1 MFIKNNDE
9 ILKLFFYLFSIC
21 LLMISLFIIAENFLI
36 PNLENVSKKYNLKI
50 FEGILLGIGGSVPE
64 LSTNLMATLKGNVEL
79 GIGAISGSGA
89 MVLIFC
95 FGFAGVVNEKNGKLN
110 GFVYLR
116 DVGIY
121 LFVVGMLKI
130 FLKEKKIYFFQCC
143 FMISL
148 FFVYVLIVKFS
159 KNLCKNKEKNNEKN
173 IEKEQ
178 NLIEMSEIE
187 KNKNNTE
194 KNNNN
199 NKKCLSST
207 YEFLIKIYSY
217 FLPKNESYPILSFI
231 INLLAI
237 IIHSNSLI
245 ILIELISNLLKIN
258 QSFLG
263 MTLISWGDNL
273 GDIIN
278 AYILSK
284 KNSMETLSSS
294 LISSQIFNI
303 LICLNLPWFIL
314 LIKNYFNG
322 INFNFIE
329 INFNNFNSLFIS
341 VFSSVFIIV
350 LFCMKLNKINGIF
363 LIVVYFC
370 YLYYEFNLS
379 KKNK

>member
-1 MFIKNNDE
+1 MNLSEFFNLFI
-9 ILKLFFYLFSIC
+9 YLFSLC

-36 PNLENVSKKYNLKI
+36 PNLENVSKKYNLKN
-50 FEGILLGIGGSVPE
+50 FEGILLGIGGSIPE

-95 FGFAGVVNEKNGKLN
+95 FGFAGIVNEKNGKL
-110 GFVYLR
+110 
-116 DVGIY
+116 DVVIY
-121 LFVVGMLKI
+121 LSIVSLLKI
-130 FLKEKKIYFFQCC
+130 FLKEKKIYFFQVC
-143 FMISL
+143 FMIM
-148 FFVYVLIVKFS
+148 FFPIYVFIVKFT
-159 KNLCKNKEKNNEKN
+159 KNLCKNNNEKNKEKNNEK
-173 IEKEQ
+173 EE
-178 NLIEMSEIE
+178 NLIEMSNIE

-194 KNNNN
+194 NNNNN

-207 YEFLIKIYSY
+207 YEFLINIYSY
-217 FLPKNESYPILSFI
+217 FLPKSESYPTLSFI

-245 ILIELISNLLKIN
+245 ILIELISNLLKID

-263 MTLISWGDNL
+263 MTLISWGDNI

-284 KNSMETLSSS
+284 KNSMKTLSSS

-329 INFNNFNSLFIS
+329 INFNNFNSLLIS

-350 LFCMKLNKINGIF
+350 LFCMKLNKFNGIF

-379 KKNK
+379 KKNN

>member
-1 MFIKNNDE
+1 MNLAEFFNLFI
-9 ILKLFFYLFSIC
+9 YLISLC

-36 PNLENVSKKYNLKI
+36 PNLENVSKKYNLKN
-50 FEGILLGIGGSVPE
+50 FEGILLGIGGSIPE

-110 GFVYLR
+110 SFVYIR
-116 DVGIY
+116 DVVIY
-121 LFVVGMLKI
+121 LSIVGLLKI

-159 KNLCKNKEKNNEKN
+159 KNLCKNKEKNNEK
-173 IEKEQ
+173 EE
-178 NLIEMSEIE
+178 NLIEMSNIE

-194 KNNNN
+194 NNNN
-199 NKKCLSST
+199 KNKKCLSST
-207 YEFLIKIYSY
+207 YEFIIKIYSY
-217 FLPKNESYPILSFI
+217 FLPKSESYPTLSFI

-245 ILIELISNLLKIN
+245 ILIELISNLLKID

-263 MTLISWGDNL
+263 MTLISWGDNI

-329 INFNNFNSLFIS
+329 INFNNFNSLLIS
-341 VFSSVFIIV
+341 VFSSVLIIV
-350 LFCMKLNKINGIF
+350 LFCMKLNKFNGIF

-379 KKNK
+379 KKNN